1 MHLNVIVYNFNHM
14 WIKCFGMCH
23 HVFPPF
29 FFNKHFKVAY
39 INYKSMDNFGIGLNL
54 LLFIG
59 KFYINAFKH
68 KLKKAHFKILK
79 HEFRQFLR
87 HSLKIY

>member
-59 KFYINAFKH
+59 KFYINAFKMP
-68 KLKKAHFKILK
+68 KWKKPILK
-79 HEFRQFLR
+79 YSSMNSGSF
-87 HSLKIY
+87 